1 MKMEDSTI
9 IELYFKRSENAVAE
23 SEKKYGKIC
32 RKVADN
38 VLHDFQDS
46 EECVN
51 DTWLTAWNRIPPQKP
66 EYLGAFFA
74 KITRNL
80 SLSCLRKR
88 LAEKRKGN
96 ETDLCIDELSECIAD
111 TKQDHISDSMEIRD
125 ALNMFLGSLN
135 QKHRVIFMKRYW
147 YVYSVEEVAR
157 DMSMS
162 VGAVKM
168 SLSRTRGKLKAFLE
182 SEGIRL

>member
-1 MKMEDSTI
+1 M
-9 IELYFKRSENAVAE
+9 
-23 SEKKYGKIC
+23 
-32 RKVADN
+32 
-38 VLHDFQDS
+38 
-46 EECVN
+46 
-51 DTWLTAWNRIPPQKP
+51 
-66 EYLGAFFA
+66 
-74 KITRNL
+74 
-80 SLSCLRKR
+80 
-88 LAEKRKGN
+88 
-96 ETDLCIDELSECIAD
+96 CIDELSECIAD
-111 TKQDHISDSMEIRD
+111 TKQDHISDSVEIRD

-182 SEGIRL
+182 SEGIML